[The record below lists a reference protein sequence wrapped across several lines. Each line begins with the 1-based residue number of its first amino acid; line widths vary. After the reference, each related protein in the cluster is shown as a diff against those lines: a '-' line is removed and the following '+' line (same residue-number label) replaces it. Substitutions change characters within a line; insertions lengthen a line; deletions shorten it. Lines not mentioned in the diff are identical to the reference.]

1 MNWQRI
7 SVLLIGLG
15 LYCSAGMAETAPVT
29 LDDVEVVESVSMEP
43 ESPEPIAERARKAN
57 GMIEQRV
64 QYEERTAG
72 DPFVLTA
79 HKPNYFLP
87 IYYTGKSGDRG
98 TYNNIGSEQ
107 LQDVEFKFQVSLKFP
122 VAKGVL
128 GRNSKLWFAY
138 TQESYW
144 QAYNSEISAPFRDTN
159 YEPEAFITTEP
170 KLDFSFFGA
179 KLAHLNYGVV
189 HQSNGRGEP
198 ISRSWNRVYAD
209 FIFEH
214 QNTVVSIKPWYR
226 IPESG
231 ENDDN
236 PDIEDYLGHGE
247 LTVVHVINDIA
258 MDVVL
263 RNNLDFSDNRGS
275 VRLGVS
281 FPMWGKVRGYA
292 QYFEGYG
299 QSLLDYNNYTR
310 SFGIGFML
318 SNWL

>member
-1 MNWQRI
+1 MNWQQV

-15 LYCSAGMAETAPVT
+15 LYSSAGMAETTPVT
-29 LDDVEVVESVSMEP
+29 LDEIDSQETVSMEP

-64 QYEERTAG
+64 QYEERTAD

-98 TYNNIGSEQ
+98 TFNNVDSEQ
-107 LQDVEFKFQVSLKFP
+107 LQDTEFKFQVSLKFP

-128 GRNSKLWFAY
+128 GRDSKLWFAY

-144 QAYNSEISAPFRDTN
+144 QAYNSEISAPFRDTS
-159 YEPEAFITTEP
+159 YEPEAFITTQP

-179 KLAHLNYGVV
+179 KLAHVNYGVV

-226 IPESG
+226 IPES
-231 ENDDN
+231 EADDDN
-236 PDIEDYLGHGE
+236 SDIEDYLGHGE
-247 LTVVHVINDIA
+247 LTVVHVINDVTLD
-258 MDVVL
+258 MLL
-263 RNNLDFSDNRGS
+263 RNNLDFSENRGA

>member
-1 MNWQRI
+1 MNWQQM
-7 SVLLIGLG
+7 SVLLMGLG
-15 LYCSAGMAETAPVT
+15 LFSGMGFAASTPVSLEDIEEET
-29 LDDVEVVESVSMEP
+29 VSMEP

-57 GMIEQRV
+57 GIIEQRV
-64 QYEERTAG
+64 QREERTAG
-72 DPFVLTA
+72 DPFVLTP

-87 IYYTGKSGDRG
+87 IYYTGKSGDRSA
-98 TYNNIGSEQ
+98 YYDVDSEQ
-107 LQDVEFKFQVSLKFP
+107 LEDTEFKFQVSLKFP

-128 GRNSKLWFAY
+128 GHDSKLWFAY

-144 QAYNSEISAPFRDTN
+144 QAYNSEISAPFRDTS

-179 KLAHLNYGVV
+179 KLSHINYGVV
-189 HQSNGRGEP
+189 HQSNGRSEP
-198 ISRSWNRVYAD
+198 FSRSWNRVYAD

-226 IPESG
+226 IPEP
-231 ENDDN
+231 EADDDN
-236 PDIEDYLGHGE
+236 ADIEDYLGHGE
-247 LTVVHVINDIA
+247 LIVVHVVNDVA
-258 MDVVL
+258 FDMLL
-263 RNNLDFSDNRGS
+263 RNNLNVDENRGA
-275 VRLGVS
+275 VRFGVS